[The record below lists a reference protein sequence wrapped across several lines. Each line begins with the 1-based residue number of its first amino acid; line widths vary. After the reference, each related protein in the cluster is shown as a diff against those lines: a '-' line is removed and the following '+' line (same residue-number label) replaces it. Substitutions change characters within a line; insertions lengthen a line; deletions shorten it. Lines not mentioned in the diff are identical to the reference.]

1 MKLKVLIVD
10 DELLARRRL
19 TRLLSAMSSVEVVG
33 ECSSGEAV
41 LARIAEE
48 PRPDV
53 VLLDINMPGL
63 TGVEAMELWPTGG
76 PTIIFTTAHAEH
88 ALAAFEG
95 GAVDYLLKPVEAGRL
110 KKALDRVMERASS
123 DRATIEQSRSDESRS
138 GESRS
143 VSLPAP
149 DTRLPLATRGGV
161 VLLDAPEIRCV
172 LIEGE
177 SVVLLTDRG
186 RFYTDLRL
194 SDLEEKL
201 PPEHFLRVHRRA
213 LVNMRRVLR
222 METLSTGGYLA
233 HTDAGEAIPVS
244 RKVAREL
251 RRQWGL

>member
-10 DELLARRRL
+10 DEMLARRRL
-19 TRLLSAMSSVEVVG
+19 TRLLSAMGEVELVG
-33 ECSSGEAV
+33 ECINGAAV
-41 LARIAEE
+41 LVRIREE

-63 TGVEAMELWPTGG
+63 TGVEAMELWPDDG

-88 ALAAFEG
+88 ALAAFDG
-95 GAVDYLLKPVEAGRL
+95 GAVDYMLKPVEAGRL
-110 KKALDRVMERASS
+110 KKALDRV
-123 DRATIEQSRSDESRS
+123 TIERVTIERVTTDQVQPTETPTT
-138 GESRS
+138 
-143 VSLPAP
+143 PAP

-161 VLLDAPEIRCV
+161 VLLAPSEIRAV

-177 SVVLLTDRG
+177 SVVLATDRG
-186 RFYTDLRL
+186 RFYTELRL

-201 PPEHFLRVHRRA
+201 PAEHFLRVHRRA

-222 METLSTGGYLA
+222 METLATGGYLA
-233 HTDAGEAIPVS
+233 HTDAGEAVPVS

>member
-1 MKLKVLIVD
+1 MTIKVLIVD
-10 DELLARRRL
+10 DELLARKRL
-19 TRLLSAMSSVEVVG
+19 TRLLTAMSDVELVG
-33 ECSSGEAV
+33 ECTDGQGMLV
-41 LARIAEE
+41 RIGEE

-63 TGVEAMELWPTGG
+63 TGVEAMELWPEDG

-88 ALAAFEG
+88 AVAAFEG

-110 KKALDRVMERASS
+110 KKALERVLRPAP
-123 DRATIEQSRSDESRS
+123 
-138 GESRS
+138 
-143 VSLPAP
+143 PAP

-161 VLLDAPEIRCV
+161 VLLSAKEIRCA

-177 SVVLLTDRG
+177 SVVLQTDRG
-186 RFYTDLRL
+186 RFFTDLRL
-194 SDLEEKL
+194 SDLEERL
-201 PPEHFLRVHRRA
+201 PAADFLRVHRRA

-222 METLSTGGYLA
+222 METLASGGYLA
-233 HTDAGEAIPVS
+233 HTDGGESVPVS

>member
-1 MKLKVLIVD
+1 MKVLIVD
-10 DELLARRRL
+10 DEMLARRRL
-19 TRLLSAMSSVEVVG
+19 TRLLSAMSEVELVG
-33 ECSSGEAV
+33 ECLSGAEV
-41 LARIAEE
+41 LERIRAE

-63 TGVEAMELWPTGG
+63 TGVEAMGLWPDDG

-110 KKALDRVMERASS
+110 KKALDRVQLAPPSS
-123 DRATIEQSRSDESRS
+123 M
-138 GESRS
+138 
-143 VSLPAP
+143 PAP

-161 VLLDAPEIRCV
+161 VLLDAAEIRAV

-177 SVVLLTDRG
+177 SVVLATDRG
-186 RFYTDLRL
+186 RFFTDLRL
-194 SDLEEKL
+194 SDLEERL
-201 PPEHFLRVHRRA
+201 PSEHFLRVHRRA

-222 METLSTGGYLA
+222 MEALATGGYLA
-233 HTDAGEAIPVS
+233 HTDAGEAVPVS